1 MEQYSRRNL
10 ILIHGLPE
18 AKGED
23 TDSLV
28 IKTVKEKMGLDIS
41 SADID
46 RTHRLGVPPKQS
58 RKVRPVIVKFVRY
71 NDQKKNYT
79 NKKLLKETKVSI
91 ADSLTAHHVAKLKE
105 AKKKFGF
112 DNVWSNDGRI
122 IYKDNGDDKTK
133 IYFD

>member
-46 RTHRLGVPPKQS
+46 RTHQLGVPPKQS
-58 RKVRPVIVKFVRY
+58 RKVRLVIVKFVRY

-91 ADSLTAHHVAKLKE
+91 ADSLTAHPCC
-105 AKKKFGF
+105 
-112 DNVWSNDGRI
+112 
-122 IYKDNGDDKTK
+122 KTERS
-133 IYFD
+133 